1 VYVPTSCKLLF
12 FPPSFFFLFR
22 GKVFTHVFDNFAKDV
37 PTVETV
43 AMLAKNEWNVK
54 SYCYV
59 SSAGMYDAKVP

>member
-1 VYVPTSCKLLF
+1 
-12 FPPSFFFLFR
+12 
-22 GKVFTHVFDNFAKDV
+22 V